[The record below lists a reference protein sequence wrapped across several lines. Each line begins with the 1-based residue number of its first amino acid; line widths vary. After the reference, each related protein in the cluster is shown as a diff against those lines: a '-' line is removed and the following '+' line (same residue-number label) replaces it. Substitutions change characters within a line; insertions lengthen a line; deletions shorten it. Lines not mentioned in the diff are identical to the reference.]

1 MLKEAIIQYCTV
13 GTRCTTRTVNVS
25 WSIFT
30 FFVLIH
36 INIILGNI
44 KGIYQPKQNKKVY
57 ISQEVIDGPLYT
69 NVHGLFAAKARLST
83 KTAL

>member
-1 MLKEAIIQYCTV
+1 MYNADRQC
-13 GTRCTTRTVNVS
+13 
-25 WSIFT
+25 
-30 FFVLIH
+30 VLVDIYLFCFDRYTY
-36 INIILGNI
+36 IILGNI